1 MYVWNLR
8 NPLNDIPVS
17 GQQVWLCAVVTD
29 GSGNISVSRGG
40 SLVIRHSPTILLK
53 TRLPEINQGD
63 MLRIEWDDYMVDDGS
78 GTDDAYIRLYASRSS
93 GFTTLQNLENN
104 VVGAGGTDNT
114 FIVNSS
120 NGTGSGTITPILES
134 GANAFTW
141 DTKTSFFAL
150 PEANYSLYAG
160 ISADATFADNARVPV
175 SQSSNQL
182 LVKAPT
188 GAVPNM
194 SISPNKLTASFGDT
208 LTFEVLVQSS
218 GVTAN
223 TVSAI
228 VNFDATLKVV
238 SPASPFTDP
247 GNVFAAG
254 AELENTSS
262 STQVR
267 FSKTGTAEVIGS
279 SGDPV
284 SLASFQLV
292 VQNSFAGPSFVTL
305 DPQEAALNLVG
316 RSTPLTPKSGMSVI
330 AAELQS
336 IFRGRILAQVL
347 LEGRSPPIGNGD
359 HSTLLDIHLRLPGS
373 TTDIADALLSTT
385 NDDYPATPDTVEVN
399 TTNAGDLTL
408 LDVPEGRYVLTV
420 KDTSHLSGRTD
431 TIVIRNGQSL
441 VLNSNVGFFASDI
454 RGDPSFL
461 LELDGREL
469 KAGDVTEYNEIDE
482 DDINAIDAAWGT
494 NAAVAK
500 FASADLNNDKRV
512 GVEDLAAAISNLS
525 NITGFGAPPV
535 YKESTFSSADA
546 GVFDTDQ
553 PGLIIRPA
561 DGFDGEWVIGQVVP
575 IVFAGSSLEDVA
587 AFGMEL
593 TFDPAQMEI
602 IGGGGGGEG
611 ENIEIGRVFSPN
623 PGGYFSRF
631 DSEEGRLSVAAAR
644 RGKMW
649 SAHGQGDLLKLYVRL
664 YEDGF
669 PSSLQL
675 DANVLSSSYHPSQ
688 LKVLNDPVALAL
700 PKDFSLENNYP
711 NPFNPTTTI
720 PFRIPAMDIL
730 SGSRGTVFV
739 SVDVYNALGQKVRTL
754 VSESRTP
761 GYYREMWDGRN
772 SAGQGVGT
780 GMYFYR
786 LRVGEF
792 ESVKRMT
799 LIK

>member
-1 MYVWNLR
+1 M
-8 NPLNDIPVS
+8 
-17 GQQVWLCAVVTD
+17 
-29 GSGNISVSRGG
+29 
-40 SLVIRHSPTILLK
+40 
-53 TRLPEINQGD
+53 
-63 MLRIEWDDYMVDDGS
+63 
-78 GTDDAYIRLYASRSS
+78 
-93 GFTTLQNLENN
+93 
-104 VVGAGGTDNT
+104 
-114 FIVNSS
+114 
-120 NGTGSGTITPILES
+120 
-134 GANAFTW
+134 
-141 DTKTSFFAL
+141 
-150 PEANYSLYAG
+150 
-160 ISADATFADNARVPV
+160 
-175 SQSSNQL
+175 
-182 LVKAPT
+182 
-188 GAVPNM
+188 
-194 SISPNKLTASFGDT
+194 
-208 LTFEVLVQSS
+208 
-218 GVTAN
+218 
-223 TVSAI
+223 
-228 VNFDATLKVV
+228 
-238 SPASPFTDP
+238 
-247 GNVFAAG
+247 
-254 AELENTSS
+254 
-262 STQVR
+262 
-267 FSKTGTAEVIGS
+267 
-279 SGDPV
+279 
-284 SLASFQLV
+284 
-292 VQNSFAGPSFVTL
+292 
-305 DPQEAALNLVG
+305 
-316 RSTPLTPKSGMSVI
+316 
-330 AAELQS
+330 
-336 IFRGRILAQVL
+336 
-347 LEGRSPPIGNGD
+347 
-359 HSTLLDIHLRLPGS
+359 
-373 TTDIADALLSTT
+373 
-385 NDDYPATPDTVEVN
+385 
-399 TTNAGDLTL
+399 
-408 LDVPEGRYVLTV
+408 
-420 KDTSHLSGRTD
+420 
-431 TIVIRNGQSL
+431 
-441 VLNSNVGFFASDI
+441 
-454 RGDPSFL
+454 
-461 LELDGREL
+461 
-469 KAGDVTEYNEIDE
+469 
-482 DDINAIDAAWGT
+482 
-494 NAAVAK
+494 
-500 FASADLNNDKRV
+500 
-512 GVEDLAAAISNLS
+512 
-525 NITGFGAPPV
+525 
-535 YKESTFSSADA
+535 
-546 GVFDTDQ
+546 
-553 PGLIIRPA
+553 
-561 DGFDGEWVIGQVVP
+561 IGQVVP